1 MASSERSVSWVL
13 REVLIVFCP
22 CSEWKMRYAFFG
34 HSPDFDFEARIVCLT
49 GLSNS
54 KSHQCE
60 QKANSGFS
68 CLARARQDYPSRFS
82 TPSREQCISLSP
94 RDNLI
99 QFWYFRIGLVHLL
112 QSHTADA
119 IPWLEKAR
127 LANPLSPQFHAWLA
141 SAYCPQRRHRTRYC
155 RTRRS
160 PQAERR
166 RSVCEHRPMEGRS
179 RRTRGTE
186 DPRFARRHLPCRVAQ
201 GRYTGRM
208 TDAASKTQ
216 AFDPDGQP
224 RTTSAAEAGIFRLG
238 RQREDCLA
246 RGRHGNIH
254 RSDGNLWRL
263 DAFPVRAGATR
274 G

>member
-82 TPSREQCISLSP
+82 TPSREQCIRLSP

-99 QFWYFRIGLVHLL
+99 QYWYFRIGLVHLL
-112 QSHTADA
+112 QSHTAEA
-119 IPWLEKAR
+119 IPGLEKAR

-141 SAYCPQRRHRTRYC
+141 SAHALKGDTERATAELAEAQQAVGLRASPDGRPLPENSRHRRSAPCSTPLTLPGC
-155 RTRRS
+155 AKPVCQKNDRR
-160 PQAERR
+160 
-166 RSVCEHRPMEGRS
+166 G
-179 RRTRGTE
+179 
-186 DPRFARRHLPCRVAQ
+186 LK
-201 GRYTGRM
+201 
-208 TDAASKTQ
+208 DA
-216 AFDPDGQP
+216 G
-224 RTTSAAEAGIFRLG
+224 
-238 RQREDCLA
+238 
-246 RGRHGNIH
+246 
-254 RSDGNLWRL
+254 
-263 DAFPVRAGATR
+263 V
-274 G
+274 

>member
-34 HSPDFDFEARIVCLT
+34 HSPDFDFEARIDCLT

-112 QSHTADA
+112 QSHTAEA
-119 IPWLEKAR
+119 IPGSKRRASPTRYLRNSRVACLR
-127 LANPLSPQFHAWLA
+127 LRLR
-141 SAYCPQRRHRTRYC
+141 PQRRHRTRY
-155 RTRRS
+155 RR
-160 PQAERR
+160 PRR
-166 RSVCEHRPMEGRS
+166 
-179 RRTRGTE
+179 
-186 DPRFARRHLPCRVAQ
+186 
-201 GRYTGRM
+201 
-208 TDAASKTQ
+208 
-216 AFDPDGQP
+216 
-224 RTTSAAEAGIFRLG
+224 
-238 RQREDCLA
+238 
-246 RGRHGNIH
+246 
-254 RSDGNLWRL
+254 
-263 DAFPVRAGATR
+263 
-274 G
+274 